1 MKGKKGWK
9 LEVRITLYEN
19 VSFFFLHSLSTRDA
33 LSVSAQSLLSA
44 KKKKKK
50 SLLYLRVE
58 QEVRPSSF
66 HLNSQ
71 ELFLGSWREGAEQ
84 QTVRRSGL
92 EAQLNA

>member
-1 MKGKKGWK
+1 MRTSG
-9 LEVRITLYEN
+9 
-19 VSFFFLHSLSTRDA
+19 FFFLHSLSTRDA
-33 LSVSAQSLLSA
+33 LSVSVQSLLSA
-44 KKKKKK
+44 TKKKK
-50 SLLYLRVE
+50 SLLYLRVK